1 MEPNQTTTPLS
12 YDPHS
17 PPWFEDPTVG
27 GRNVPPGYW
36 ADKARRCEW
45 PRGHRRARTP
55 GTLLYNLQQLPL
67 EREPTFNTRL
77 RPSLTHSCILPAVSG
92 RTASSQPPTSP
103 SSHSAHQHNTP
114 CPPGATDILCARLHN
129 SWKST
134 KTRRSTKQNSRKSLQ
149 TSPPSPRRSPW
160 AI

>member
-67 EREPTFNTRL
+67 EREPTLNTRL
-77 RPSLTHSCILPAVSG
+77 RPSLTQC
-92 RTASSQPPTSP
+92 
-103 SSHSAHQHNTP
+103 HNGESFWNLLGQKKSNIEAINAQCTGVLFDGELA
-114 CPPGATDILCARLHN
+114 CANCTRGGGIFDVYAT
-129 SWKST
+129 
-134 KTRRSTKQNSRKSLQ
+134 
-149 TSPPSPRRSPW
+149 
-160 AI
+160 